1 MKIQLI
7 IVKDKNNIWI
17 AYHIIIKFDDNNLII
32 YCKKI
37 LYYKNYY
44 GVYIKNVTLE

>member
-17 AYHIIIKFDDNNLII
+17 AYHIIIKFDDNN
-32 YCKKI
+32 
-37 LYYKNYY
+37 
-44 GVYIKNVTLE
+44 VTLE